1 MPLNLSPLNKAII
14 QTEKSLEYCESDF
27 AKSDQQL
34 ALQLR
39 AGAIQ
44 AFEFTY
50 ELVIKMLKRY
60 LEQTETTAANI
71 DHMSFNSL
79 IRLGFERGLLKAEL
93 VEWKKFRDRRN
104 ITSHTYDE
112 QKAQAVYETIPLF
125 LAEAKFLYAEI
136 TQRQQNEPTTS
147 RH

>member
-1 MPLNLSPLNKAII
+1 MLLDISPLGKAIT
-14 QTEKSLEYCESDF
+14 QTEKSLKYCESDF
-27 AKSDQQL
+27 AKSDLQL
-34 ALQLR
+34 AFQLR

-50 ELVIKMLKRY
+50 ELAIKTLKRY

-71 DHMSFNSL
+71 DHMSFNAL

-93 VEWKKFRDRRN
+93 VGWKKFRDRRN

-112 QKAQAVYETIPLF
+112 KKAQVVYETIPLF
-125 LAEAKFLYAEI
+125 LIEAKFLHTEI
-136 TQRQQNEPTTS
+136 TKRQQHEEASLN
-147 RH
+147 